1 MSVRVSVSVSASD
14 FVLERLLA
22 EHSGTPVRLDR
33 VAAFDE
39 SLVPY
44 LWVAEPNTE
53 ATSRAL
59 REDPDVEAFEVID
72 TVGCDTLIRVGWTP
86 DAEEFVEGL
95 AESGA
100 VLVEAVSDGTSWSL
114 ELRFPDH
121 DRLSEFH
128 AWCLD
133 YGIDL
138 SVGEVYSTNGT
149 VDEEGPLT
157 DVQRETL
164 YAALDA
170 GYFEIPRAVTL
181 TELADDL
188 GVSDSAVSQRLRRGI
203 SALVRRQRSMT
214 DTES

>member
-33 VAAFDE
+33 IAAFDE

-72 TVGCDTLIRVGWTP
+72 TFGCDTLIRVGWTS

-188 GVSDSAVSQRLRRGI
+188 GVSDNAVSQRLRRGI

-214 DTES
+214 DTGS